1 MNRVLAVIVLNK
13 AGVLHRVTAL
23 FMRKALNI
31 QSITVGATEV
41 EGQSRMTIV
50 ISDIDERGIEQ
61 AIKQLH
67 KQIDVLKVSDITEEP
82 IVARELALIQ
92 VNSPVQTRSVLATLI
107 EPFRASIID
116 VGRETVTVQAIGKPE
131 KVDAL
136 ISLLRPYG
144 IKELA
149 RTGATALRRDVETM
163 FEVAR
168 VSKANVLPI

>member
-1 MNRVLAVIVLNK
+1 MIVLNK

-31 QSITVGATEV
+31 QSITVGATEI

-50 ISDIDERGIEQ
+50 LSDIDERGIEQ
-61 AIKQLH
+61 AMKQLH
-67 KQIDVLKVSDITEEP
+67 KQIDVLKVTDITEESM
-82 IVARELALIQ
+82 VARELALIQ
-92 VNSPVQTRSVLATLI
+92 VNSPVQSRSTLATLI

-116 VGRETVTVQAIGKPE
+116 VGRESVTVQAIGKPE

-149 RTGATALRRDVETM
+149 RTGVTALRRDGDTT
-163 FEVAR
+163 FEVSR
-168 VSKANVLPI
+168 VSRANAIPI